1 MTDHHVAEPAS
12 QDVHLLAE
20 GPFWDAPRHRL
31 LWVDVDA
38 GQVHQGSL
46 TRGTV
51 HATGVVDVDRTV
63 GAVVPDE
70 QGRLLVAGTRALH
83 VVETDGRVRP
93 GVHVLPDGVRSR
105 LNDGAC
111 DPAGRFVVGS
121 MALDDRTGQEQLVV
135 VHEAT
140 DLRPLDEDL
149 TLSNGLAWTADG
161 RRLYSTDTA
170 VDTIYVRDYDPAT
183 GTAGPRSV
191 HLKVTD
197 GSPDGMCLDADGD
210 LWVAVWGA
218 GEVRCYSAADGSVLA
233 TVAVAAPHTS
243 SVAFAGPDLDVLV
256 ITTGS
261 SQLTPEQ
268 ARDHPDSGRLFTAH
282 VGVAG
287 APVPGWD
294 PVSHPVLV
302 PAGPPV

>member
-12 QDVHLLAE
+12 QDVHQLAE

-70 QGRLLVAGTRALH
+70 HGRLLVAGTRALH

-135 VHEAT
+135 VHDAT

-161 RRLYSTDTA
+161 HRLYSTDTA
-170 VDTIYVRDYDPAT
+170 ADTIYVRDYDPAT

-191 HLKVTD
+191 HLQVTD
-197 GSPDGMCLDADGD
+197 GSPDGMCLDANGD

-243 SVAFAGPDLDVLV
+243 SVAFAGPELDVLV

-261 SQLTPEQ
+261 SQLTSEQ
-268 ARDHPDSGRLFTAH
+268 AQAHPDSGRLFTAH

-287 APVPGWD
+287 APVPVWD